1 MRENISNNY
10 SKYKIFVIN
19 LDRSPD
25 RMIYMEKQLTALN
38 LSFERINAI
47 DGIIIL
53 KKQKFYINIY
63 YFDVKF
69 IKKNNI

>member
-53 KKQKFYINIY
+53 KK
-63 YFDVKF
+63 
-69 IKKNNI
+69 